1 MRHKNFDME
10 NTKKLISFIMTFLFS
25 FNVLLTPMAFAK
37 ANTNTKPD
45 DAKTAKHK
53 KTPKADV
60 NPNGEALA
68 RFASA
73 VASGNPLAFVYMADA
88 LYKQNPEKAEKAFE
102 NQSVLANFWDMASPF
117 IKEDGTP
124 NEKNIAK
131 ICGNDPECINN
142 FNQSIVLAKQGARAV
157 KAGEEAKAKKL
168 VQNNKYKTP
177 SFGGAYINYYG
188 TSASKNANKNN
199 AYKAITPFILLGGV
213 IDPKIFGDLAVDWD
227 SFYSPSNPN
236 NTITITQQAIK
247 DINRARDSIAS
258 TKNVDGLKKIIDNI
272 NASSEVASRMSNVA
286 SESKEFFS
294 TVMVEDPKKF
304 AEAQKHMN
312 EVIAETKKLAVEAEK
327 LAAQARAAATAKIGE
342 LKAFP
347 KTKPISAKYRAKAA
361 KKRAF
366 ADTRPISIIGEPLPP
381 AKTPKKPGPLA
392 KFKKGKIGLKLGK
405 WLGRFGW
412 ALMAYSAGKYFGNLV
427 NPPPP
432 EKKFAE
438 LQNKMNSDER
448 RYKICKNKLKSY
460 DEYVANQ
467 KAQGKPIDPR
477 YTTAYGNEL
486 DFIEKYEKERPM
498 YEAIASAFIDYLP
511 PDELARVAL
520 RSKPELLASSEA
532 FKNRLSKMPSNWGYE
547 TLKKFHPEMD
557 LSFFA
562 NNTKA
567 QGEFPNADE
576 QALIIAESEINWQLY
591 EKYFKLKRNVETHK
605 NTAYA
610 GAGSIL
616 SNPQKKL
623 DKFWK
628 GLLPHQRE
636 YIEKQGL

>member
-1 MRHKNFDME
+1 
-10 NTKKLISFIMTFLFS
+10 
-25 FNVLLTPMAFAK
+25 
-37 ANTNTKPD
+37 
-45 DAKTAKHK
+45 
-53 KTPKADV
+53 
-60 NPNGEALA
+60 
-68 RFASA
+68 
-73 VASGNPLAFVYMADA
+73 
-88 LYKQNPEKAEKAFE
+88 
-102 NQSVLANFWDMASPF
+102 
-117 IKEDGTP
+117 
-124 NEKNIAK
+124 
-131 ICGNDPECINN
+131 
-142 FNQSIVLAKQGARAV
+142 
-157 KAGEEAKAKKL
+157 
-168 VQNNKYKTP
+168 
-177 SFGGAYINYYG
+177 
-188 TSASKNANKNN
+188 
-199 AYKAITPFILLGGV
+199 
-213 IDPKIFGDLAVDWD
+213 
-227 SFYSPSNPN
+227 
-236 NTITITQQAIK
+236 
-247 DINRARDSIAS
+247 
-258 TKNVDGLKKIIDNI
+258 
-272 NASSEVASRMSNVA
+272 
-286 SESKEFFS
+286 
-294 TVMVEDPKKF
+294 
-304 AEAQKHMN
+304 
-312 EVIAETKKLAVEAEK
+312 
-327 LAAQARAAATAKIGE
+327 
-342 LKAFP
+342 
-347 KTKPISAKYRAKAA
+347 
-361 KKRAF
+361 
-366 ADTRPISIIGEPLPP
+366 
-381 AKTPKKPGPLA
+381 
-392 KFKKGKIGLKLGK
+392 
-405 WLGRFGW
+405 
-412 ALMAYSAGKYFGNLV
+412 MAYSAGKYFGNLV